1 MPDYKNADQ
10 VFEEARNE
18 LRKNHI
24 PKADSLFRLAKELDV
39 LRFRAPERINTIID
53 DLGKDFHVATIPI
66 DSIFDSVSPEGI
78 VGSNL
83 IVDQLHPNVRGH
95 QLIGR
100 AFYDSMENLGYLPK
114 TEKAKIPFDQQD
126 SLTRA
131 NFVFTKLDSV
141 IGNDMIILLKN
152 NWPYTTRNQ
161 VVSEFKH
168 KEFMELFQP
177 KDFVD
182 SIAMQRIEGMSWVD
196 AHLLAATAYLRRDDI
211 INYLSHINILI
222 YQYPNLRDFDSALK
236 YFYKANKIDTADY
249 TTKRVGIITLYRGYF
264 DDAIEFLTECSH
276 SEPKDPSVFYYLS
289 VAYSKKND
297 FQSALTMI
305 NTCLLMDSHYPEA
318 NTLKRQIVKQLK
330 IN

>member
-1 MPDYKNADQ
+1 
-10 VFEEARNE
+10 
-18 LRKNHI
+18 
-24 PKADSLFRLAKELDV
+24 
-39 LRFRAPERINTIID
+39 
-53 DLGKDFHVATIPI
+53 
-66 DSIFDSVSPEGI
+66 
-78 VGSNL
+78 
-83 IVDQLHPNVRGH
+83 
-95 QLIGR
+95 
-100 AFYDSMENLGYLPK
+100 
-114 TEKAKIPFDQQD
+114 
-126 SLTRA
+126 
-131 NFVFTKLDSV
+131 
-141 IGNDMIILLKN
+141 
-152 NWPYTTRNQ
+152 
-161 VVSEFKH
+161 
-168 KEFMELFQP
+168 
-177 KDFVD
+177 
-182 SIAMQRIEGMSWVD
+182 MQRIEGMSWVD
-196 AHLLAATAYLRRDDI
+196 AHLLAAATYLRRDDI

-236 YFYKANKIDTADY
+236 YFYKANKLDTADY